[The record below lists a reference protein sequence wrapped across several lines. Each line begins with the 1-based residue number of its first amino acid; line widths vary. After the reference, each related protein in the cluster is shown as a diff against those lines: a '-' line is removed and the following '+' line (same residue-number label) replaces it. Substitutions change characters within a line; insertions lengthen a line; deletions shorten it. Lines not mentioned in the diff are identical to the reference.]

1 MGGDDP
7 QTLGCQ
13 ILLVWWTPSSWG
25 AGLCHRGGW
34 GGHLLPPGGGTQ
46 VSSPTFLHPNPGGPA
61 GHAAPAAL
69 LWGGGE
75 PPQTPGSPEGE
86 DSAGHTHTHAWAH
99 VQLVAHALADTN
111 VCAHPVHAHTAACT
125 HKCSSAH
132 TRTRRRAHT
141 QTCVQAHT
149 CVDTH
154 ARMPAGT
161 CIHPHACTHTCTPA
175 HAGVCTHVHLDTCP
189 QTFACWHT
197 QVCTQ
202 THVCMHTPLHAHPPT
217 HLCMHTHAPGGA
229 VGALTPHPS
238 PRPDVLILFVPKAA

>member
-1 MGGDDP
+1 MVTCCPPGEEPRCPALPSCTPTQGV
-7 QTLGCQ
+7 
-13 ILLVWWTPSSWG
+13 LLVM
-25 AGLCHRGGW
+25 
-34 GGHLLPPGGGTQ
+34 LPP
-46 VSSPTFLHPNPGGPA
+46 
-61 GHAAPAAL
+61 L
-69 LWGGGE
+69 LSFGGGE
-75 PPQTPGSPEGE
+75 NPPRHLGPLRGRAVLG
-86 DSAGHTHTHAWAH
+86 THTHAWAH
-99 VQLVAHALADTN
+99 AQLVAHALADTN

-175 HAGVCTHVHLDTCP
+175 HAGVCTHVHPDTCP
-189 QTFACWHT
+189 QTFACRHT